1 MIILMLRIF
10 TLFIAVIII
19 WWRLQEIMGYE
30 KSRDLT
36 NDWTTV
42 LFRSK
47 YLQITSSWFS
57 KLDFVTS
64 QNSSWFLGST
74 RKLIWFDI

>member
-57 KLDFVTS
+57 KLDFVTN
-64 QNSSWFLGST
+64 QNSS
-74 RKLIWFDI
+74 

>member
-42 LFRSK
+42 HFRSK
-47 YLQITSSWFS
+47 YLQTANFEFL
-57 KLDFVTS
+57 KLDHVTIS
-64 QNSSWFLGST
+64 IFYDLNAE
-74 RKLIWFDI
+74 